1 VAGAWLL
8 VAGRPIT
15 NHRPPA
21 TNHWK
26 EDMATKAWKS
36 KQKRRAALAAR
47 YAEVRRQLKKEKNY
61 AALAKLP
68 RDSSP
73 TRSHN
78 RCELTGRSRAF
89 LRKFKVSRIMLREL
103 ALKGMIPGLKK
114 ASW

>member
-1 VAGAWLL
+1 
-8 VAGRPIT
+8 
-15 NHRPPA
+15 
-21 TNHWK
+21 
-26 EDMATKAWKS
+26 MATKAWIS
-36 KQKRRAALAAR
+36 KQQRREALVKK
-47 YAEVRRQLKKEKNY
+47 YSDLRRQLKKQKNY

-78 RCELTGRSRAF
+78 RCQLTGRSKGV

-103 ALKGMIPGLKK
+103 ALAGKIPGLRK

>member
-1 VAGAWLL
+1 
-8 VAGRPIT
+8 
-15 NHRPPA
+15 
-21 TNHWK
+21 
-26 EDMATKAWKS
+26 MATKAWIS
-36 KQKRRAALAAR
+36 KQKRRAELVAK
-47 YAEVRRQLKKEKNY
+47 YAEQRRQLKKEKNY

-78 RCELTGRSRAF
+78 RCELTGRSKAF

-103 ALKGMIPGLKK
+103 ALQGKIPGLRK

>member
-1 VAGAWLL
+1 
-8 VAGRPIT
+8 
-15 NHRPPA
+15 
-21 TNHWK
+21 
-26 EDMATKAWKS
+26 MATKAWVA
-36 KQKRRAALAAR
+36 KQKRRAALVKQF
-47 YAEVRRQLKKEKNY
+47 AEIRRELKKQKNF

-78 RCELTGRSRAF
+78 RCELTGRSKAV

-103 ALKGMIPGLKK
+103 ALAGKIPGLRK